1 MSIGQIT
8 VVGFIVGLLFVLIR
22 DISISLSPNIIKA
35 TVFTIRRYFY
45 FGIYGS
51 VLSNILFFIWKI

>member
-1 MSIGQIT
+1 MSTGQIT
-8 VVGFIVGLLFVLIR
+8 VIGFIAGLLFILMR
-22 DISISLSPNIIKA
+22 DISISLSPNITKA

-51 VLSNILFFIWKI
+51 ILSNILFVIWKI